1 MRDWQKELGMWI
13 PHSHKF
19 DAATVVGT
27 KSLVAK
33 ARNTRS
39 GAKTAG
45 IRSSEV
51 TSGRRMIEARMEADL
66 RSLPQLATCLR
77 KLGLLVAL
85 GSAVGFGSALG
96 QTTDLSFTRDVA
108 PILSKRCTVCHHG
121 PNAQKGLR
129 MGQVADLLR
138 GGESGAAIAPGEPDR
153 SLLLEKVAGDKP
165 VMPPAGDPMTEQEI
179 EILRRWIAA
188 GAQDDSAI
196 VDEGPARTW
205 WSFLPLTETAVP
217 TAAGD
222 WGRTSIDAFLLAA
235 MQEKG
240 LMPSEETDRRTLV
253 RRLSFDLQGLPP
265 AAETVQAFVNDPD
278 PDAYARLVDAML
290 AAPAYGERWGRHWL
304 DVVRFGESN
313 GYEQNHLR
321 NNAWPYRDWVI
332 RSFNEDKPF
341 NRMILEQLAGDQ
353 LGPSDPE
360 VQAATGFL
368 VAGPHDTVGIR
379 NPAGEAQKRANH
391 LDDMIMGTAS
401 AFLGLTVHCAR
412 CHDHKFD
419 PIRTTDYYRMQ
430 SAFAGV
436 WHGERVWDEPERV
449 AAASQAAASLEK
461 EIELAES
468 GLERLKLGAK
478 GRIDAGRDEILGQY
492 RPSVDQAG
500 TSESFEPV
508 DARIVRMSI
517 TGSTTGRLQVDLDEF
532 SVWTVGSSPRNVAL
546 GAKAS
551 ANAARE
557 DAASSDTY
565 TPANLVDGKYDK
577 RWISGSGLP
586 AWVQVE
592 LPHVE
597 RIGRVEWSSDRLGG
611 FGGRFARSQPE
622 RYTIEVSTDGE
633 SWSTVASSQ
642 GRLPI
647 SDEAREK
654 LLLDAVFSAKEKQ
667 EWEALV
673 ERRRVAQARLGKL
686 PKPRRAFLG
695 NFEQPDD
702 SSFVMVRGDP
712 MNRGEEVAPGSLTTL
727 EGLVGGFKLA
737 LDAPE
742 SKRRI
747 ALAEWIASDKNALTA
762 RVIVNRVWM
771 RHFGQ
776 PFVRNPSDFGINGG
790 EPSHPEL
797 LNWLAQRL
805 VHRYGWRLKP
815 LHREIVMSAAYRQSS
830 SFRADAAR
838 VDRDGLY
845 LWRYPPRRLEAEEL
859 RDSIL
864 LASGNLDL
872 RMGGPGF
879 RLYRYTVDNV
889 ATYYPL
895 EEFSPDTY
903 RRSVYHQHARSVK
916 PALLGEFD
924 CPDTSLPAPKRIATT
939 SPLQALSL
947 LNNAF
952 VLDQASAFANRVRDR
967 AGENP
972 ADQISEAWQIV
983 FAREPSVDEVRRA
996 TAFVA
1001 EHGLAPLGR
1010 ALLNA
1015 NEFLYVF

>member
-1 MRDWQKELGMWI
+1 
-13 PHSHKF
+13 
-19 DAATVVGT
+19 
-27 KSLVAK
+27 
-33 ARNTRS
+33 
-39 GAKTAG
+39 
-45 IRSSEV
+45 
-51 TSGRRMIEARMEADL
+51 MIEARMEADL
-66 RSLPQLATCLR
+66 RSMTELATCLR

-85 GSAVGFGSALG
+85 GSAMAFGSAPG
-96 QTTDLSFTRDVA
+96 QTADLSFTRDVA
-108 PILSKRCTVCHHG
+108 PILSKRCTVCHSG
-121 PNAQKGLR
+121 PNAQKGLQ
-129 MGQVADLLR
+129 MGKVADLLR

-153 SLLLEKVAGDKP
+153 SLILEKAAGDKP
-165 VMPPAGDPMTEQEI
+165 VMPPAGDPMTKEEI
-179 EILRRWIAA
+179 EILRQWIAA
-188 GAQDDSAI
+188 GAQDDSAT
-196 VDEGPARTW
+196 VDEAPARTW
-205 WSFLPLTETAVP
+205 WSFRPLGETAVP
-217 TAAGD
+217 TAAD
-222 WGRTSIDAFLLAA
+222 HWARTSIDAFLLEA
-235 MQEKG
+235 MQKKS
-240 LMPSEETDRRTLV
+240 LTPSKEADRRTLI
-253 RRLSFDLQGLPP
+253 RRLSFDLHGLPP
-265 AAETVQAFVNDPD
+265 QADTVEAFVDDPD
-278 PDAYARLVDAML
+278 PDAYAKLVDSML

-332 RSFNEDKPF
+332 RAFNEDKPF
-341 NRMILEQLAGDQ
+341 NRMVLEQLAGDQ
-353 LGPSDPE
+353 FEPQDPE
-360 VQAATGFL
+360 IQAATGFL

-401 AFLGLTVHCAR
+401 AFLGLSVHCAR

-436 WHGERVWDEPERV
+436 WHGERIWDEPDRV
-449 AAASQAAASLEK
+449 AAASQAAAPLED
-461 EIELAES
+461 EIEFTES
-468 GLERLKLGAK
+468 GLDRL
-478 GRIDAGRDEILGQY
+478 RQDAADRVDARRDEILGKY
-492 RPSVDQAG
+492 RPSVNGAG

-508 DARIVRMSI
+508 DARFVRMSI
-517 TGSTTGRLQVDLDEF
+517 TGTTTGRLQVDLDEF
-532 SVWTVGSSPRNVAL
+532 SAWTVGPSPRNVAL
-546 GAKAS
+546 GAQAT

-557 DAASSDTY
+557 DAASPDTY

-577 RWISGSGLP
+577 RWISGGGLP
-586 AWVQVE
+586 AWIQVE
-592 LPHVE
+592 FPRLE

-611 FGGRFARSQPE
+611 FGGRFARPQPE
-622 RYTIEVSTDGE
+622 NYTIGVSTDGE
-633 SWSTVASSQ
+633 SWVTVASSQ
-642 GRLPI
+642 GRLPH
-647 SDEAREK
+647 SDEAREQ

-667 EWEALV
+667 EWDTLV
-673 ERRRVAQARLGKL
+673 ERRRVAKARLAKL

-695 NFEQPDD
+695 NFAQPAEP
-702 SSFVMVRGDP
+702 SFVMVRGDP
-712 MNRGEEVAPGSLTTL
+712 MNRGEQVAPGSLSTL
-727 EGLVGGFKLA
+727 EDLVGGFELPV
-737 LDAPE
+737 DAPE
-742 SKRRI
+742 SERRI
-747 ALAEWIASDKNALTA
+747 ALAEWIASDQNALTA

-776 PFVRNPSDFGINGG
+776 PFVRNPSDFGVNGG

-838 VDRDGLY
+838 IDRNGLY

-859 RDSIL
+859 RDAIL
-864 LASGNLDL
+864 AASGNLNL

-895 EEFSPDTY
+895 EEFSPDTN

-952 VLDQASAFANRVRDR
+952 VLDQAKAFADRVRTR
-967 AGENP
+967 AGAAP
-972 ADQISEAWQIV
+972 ADQVSAAWQLA
-983 FAREPSVDEVRRA
+983 FTREPTAEELRSA
-996 TAFVA
+996 AAFVE

-1010 ALLNA
+1010 ALLNT
-1015 NEFLYVF
+1015 NEFLFVF

>member
-1 MRDWQKELGMWI
+1 
-13 PHSHKF
+13 
-19 DAATVVGT
+19 
-27 KSLVAK
+27 
-33 ARNTRS
+33 
-39 GAKTAG
+39 
-45 IRSSEV
+45 
-51 TSGRRMIEARMEADL
+51 MIEARMNDYL
-66 RSLPQLATCLR
+66 RSMTQLPTCLR
-77 KLGLLVAL
+77 RRGLLVAL
-85 GSAVGFGSALG
+85 GSALGLASALG
-96 QTTDLSFTRDVA
+96 QTADLSFSRDVA
-108 PILSKRCTVCHHG
+108 PILSKRCTVCHQG
-121 PNAQKGLR
+121 PNAQNGLR
-129 MGQVADLLR
+129 MDKVADLLH

-165 VMPPAGDPMTEQEI
+165 MMPPVGDPMTEEEI
-179 EILRRWIAA
+179 EILRQWIAA
-188 GAQDDSAI
+188 GAQDDSAT
-196 VDEGPARTW
+196 VDAGTARTW
-205 WSFLPLTETAVP
+205 WSFLPLGKTAVP
-217 TAAGD
+217 ATTGD
-222 WGRTSIDAFLLAA
+222 WARTSIDAFLLAA
-235 MQEKG
+235 MQKMG
-240 LMPSEETDRRTLV
+240 LTPSEETDRRTLI
-253 RRLSFDLQGLPP
+253 RRLSFDLHGLPP
-265 AAETVQAFVNDPD
+265 AAEAVQAFVDDPD
-278 PDAYARLVDAML
+278 PDAYVELVDSML

-341 NRMILEQLAGDQ
+341 NRMVLEQLAGDQ
-353 LGPSDPE
+353 IGPQDPE
-360 VQAATGFL
+360 IQAATGFL
-368 VAGPHDTVGIR
+368 VAGPHDTVGIK

-436 WHGERVWDEPERV
+436 WHGERIWDEPARV
-449 AAASQAAASLEK
+449 AAANQAAAPLEV
-461 EIELAES
+461 EIEIAES
-468 GLERLKLGAK
+468 GLDRLRQDAVERVNA
-478 GRIDAGRDEILGQY
+478 RRDEILGQY
-492 RPSVDQAG
+492 RPSVNQAG

-508 DARIVRMSI
+508 DARFVRMSI
-517 TGSTTGRLQVDLDEF
+517 TGATSGRLQVDLDEF
-532 SVWTVGSSPRNVAL
+532 SVWAVGPSARNVAL
-546 GAKAS
+546 GAKAT

-557 DAASSDTY
+557 DAASPDTY

-577 RWISGSGLP
+577 RWISGGGLP

-592 LPHVE
+592 LPRLE

-622 RYTIEVSTDGE
+622 LYTIEVSTDGE
-633 SWSTVASSQ
+633 SWVAVASSQ
-642 GRLPI
+642 GRLPF
-647 SDEAREK
+647 SDEAREQ

-667 EWEALV
+667 EWDKLV
-673 ERRRVAQARLGKL
+673 ERRRVARAQLAKL
-686 PKPRRAFLG
+686 AKPGRAFLG
-695 NFEQPDD
+695 NFEQPADAT
-702 SSFVMVRGDP
+702 FVMVRGDP
-712 MNRGEEVAPGSLTTL
+712 MNRGETVAPGSLSTL
-727 EGLVGGFKLA
+727 EGLVGSFELPV
-737 LDAPE
+737 DAPE
-742 SKRRI
+742 SERRT
-747 ALAEWIASDKNALTA
+747 ALAEWIASDQNALTA

-797 LNWLAQRL
+797 LNWLAHRL

-815 LHREIVMSAAYRQSS
+815 LHREIVLSAAYRQSS

-838 VDRDGLY
+838 IDRNGLY

-859 RDSIL
+859 RDAIL
-864 LASGNLDL
+864 AASGNLDL

-895 EEFSPDTY
+895 EEFSPETY

-952 VLDQASAFANRVRDR
+952 VLDQAEAFADRVRAR
-967 AGENP
+967 AG
-972 ADQISEAWQIV
+972 ADPPSQVAEAWQLA
-983 FAREPSVDEVRRA
+983 FTRAPTAEESRRA

-1015 NEFLYVF
+1015 NEFLFVF